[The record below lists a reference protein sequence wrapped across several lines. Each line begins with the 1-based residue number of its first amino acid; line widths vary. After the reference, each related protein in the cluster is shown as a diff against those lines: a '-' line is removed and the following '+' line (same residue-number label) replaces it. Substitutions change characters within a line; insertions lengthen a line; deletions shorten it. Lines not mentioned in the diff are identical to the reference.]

1 MRPTGSTEDLLRSVV
16 RDIAVR
22 VRGEKGPASALRSV
36 VALVDNDEVELAVDD
51 LARVVTYFR
60 IRLLR
65 AEYERLVLVADR
77 VGAGDSLVESGVEGL
92 VG

>member
-22 VRGEKGPASALRSV
+22 VRGEKRPASALRSV

-51 LARVVTYFR
+51 LARVVAYYR

-65 AEYERLVLVADR
+65 AEYERLVLVAGR
-77 VGAGDSLVESGVEGL
+77 VGAGDSLVEGGVEGL